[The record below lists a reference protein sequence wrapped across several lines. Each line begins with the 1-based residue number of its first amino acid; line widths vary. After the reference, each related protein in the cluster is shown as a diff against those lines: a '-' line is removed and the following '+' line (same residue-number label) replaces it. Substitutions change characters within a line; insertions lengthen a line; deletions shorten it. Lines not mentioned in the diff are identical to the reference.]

1 MASVLGGL
9 RRLQAASIW
18 ATGGTSAEDRRAN
31 RLRRRTIFEFYAATW
46 AFGSL
51 GVLGGVPA
59 LRQTF
64 GEEYASIVGFLLA
77 TFSMAAFFGAAFPA
91 QWWRIEFYSVSVL
104 AGLVLLYALAVA
116 WAGWHSQDLGRAAVA
131 AAIFG
136 LSALPR
142 WRVTDLPRQR
152 KVHAWR

>member
-1 MASVLGGL
+1 MPSLLGGY
-9 RRLQAASIW
+9 RRLRAASIW

-31 RLRRRTIFEFYAATW
+31 RLRRRTIFEFYVATW
-46 AFGSL
+46 AFGSF

-64 GEEYASIVGFLLA
+64 GEEYAAVVGFLLA
-77 TFSMAAFFGAAFPA
+77 SLSIAAFIGAAFPA
-91 QWWRIEFYSVSVL
+91 RWWRIEFYSVSML
-104 AGLVLLYALAVA
+104 SGLILLYALAVL
-116 WAGWHSQDLGRAAVA
+116 WAGVQEGDAGRAAVS
-131 AAIFG
+131 AAIAAM
-136 LSALPR
+136 SALPR

>member
-1 MASVLGGL
+1 MLEPVGL
-9 RRLQAASIW
+9 WRRLRAASIW
-18 ATGGTSAEDRRAN
+18 ATGGASAEDRRAN
-31 RLRRRTIFEFYAATW
+31 RLRRRTIFEFYVATW

-77 TFSMAAFFGAAFPA
+77 TFSMAGFFGAAFPA
-91 QWWRIEFYSVSVL
+91 RWWRVEFYSVSIL
-104 AGLVLLYALAVA
+104 SGLVLLYALAVA
-116 WAGWHSQDLGRAAVA
+116 WAGIHGQDLGRAAVA
-131 AAIFG
+131 AAIFAM
-136 LSALPR
+136 SALPR